1 MNPLCCGCL
10 SPSLFVFFSPV
21 PYCWLPLLHS
31 ASSCEGKVYSVFK
44 TCSLFS
50 LVGVKLGEG
59 QSKVPPCP
67 LECSGQHSCASAL
80 LPAPSMNWEQKSPA
94 CVCSKTPSQAAHG
107 EISWLRFYTINT
119 GNLETFSHGSNC
131 IAPAHPCFLHS
142 SSFY

>member
-50 LVGVKLGEG
+50 LVGVKLDER
-59 QSKVPPCP
+59 QSKVPP
-67 LECSGQHSCASAL
+67 
-80 LPAPSMNWEQKSPA
+80 LPTGMLWAAFLCLSPA
-94 CVCSKTPSQAAHG
+94 SYAEPELGTEEPSLCLQ
-107 EISWLRFYTINT
+107 
-119 GNLETFSHGSNC
+119 
-131 IAPAHPCFLHS
+131 
-142 SSFY
+142 

>member
-59 QSKVPPCP
+59 LSKC
-67 LECSGQHSCASAL
+67 
-80 LPAPSMNWEQKSPA
+80 LPAHWNALGSIPVPQP
-94 CVCSKTPSQAAHG
+94 CSLHQAWSGNRGAQPVSARG
-107 EISWLRFYTINT
+107 EISGIRFYTINP
-119 GNLETFSHGSNC
+119 GKIQTFSHGSNC
-131 IAPAHPCFLHS
+131 IALQCTRTVAHLFL
-142 SSFY
+142 